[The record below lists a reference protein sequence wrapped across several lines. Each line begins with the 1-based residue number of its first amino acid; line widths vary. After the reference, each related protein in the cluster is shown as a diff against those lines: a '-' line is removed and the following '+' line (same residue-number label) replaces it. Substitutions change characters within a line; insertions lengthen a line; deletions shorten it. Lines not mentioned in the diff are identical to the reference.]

1 MEGWKGGRVD
11 GWKDY
16 LLQINLTAIG
26 VTTHKDL
33 EVWKDGIKLVK
44 EIYSTTQDFPSLEQ
58 FGIIAQL
65 RRAAVSVPTN
75 IAEGAARKGDKELIR
90 FLYIALGSLSEIETL
105 LIISSDLGFLQ
116 NEDLLEKV
124 VVLRRKLLNLIKYQ
138 ESKKERL
145 N

>member
-1 MEGWKGGRVD
+1 M
-11 GWKDY
+11 
-16 LLQINLTAIG
+16 
-26 VTTHKDL
+26 TTHKDL